1 LAQEQERVVALEVG
15 HSSGGLIMFSAHNPF
30 GCDSMTS
37 VRGVA
42 AASNSEGSPQPA
54 LQMGPESQLFQN
66 GVEVL
71 CDHTVVSRFWVCVV
85 DRMMSGSLENPE
97 ILEKIYPRAILT
109 PTAVGPLVDLV
120 CVTDQAGEDPDGRC
134 EGFQGPCAEDEE
146 CRHKP

>member
-1 LAQEQERVVALEVG
+1 MLSAQ
-15 HSSGGLIMFSAHNPF
+15 NPF

-37 VRGVA
+37 VRGIA
-42 AASNSEGSPQPA
+42 AASNPEGSPQPA

-71 CDHTVVSRFWVCVV
+71 CDHTVVGRFGVCVV
-85 DRMMSGSLENPE
+85 DRMMSRTLENPE

-120 CVTDQAGEDPDGRC
+120 GVADQAGEDPDGRR
-134 EGFQGPCAEDEE
+134 EGVQGPCAEDED
-146 CRHKP
+146 CRHDP